1 MKSWAIIACI
11 VALACSSVL
20 AINGY
25 GVYCL
30 WHSPFVAESP
40 WNAPSY
46 MGLGPNYGPIIGVT
60 ITNNQV
66 VKRDT
71 LFPGVGE
78 CPSLSF
84 DGKRVAFFRWSVQL
98 TRDAAGYHAAAGTTS
113 GPHYISFLDIQT
125 KTITNLIQCDKP
137 CGTVKDADAFMD
149 WPVGD
154 WIYYEKPTET
164 RQFYRINVKD
174 PSRNELICT
183 DAGDQIRRWNL
194 SSDAKY
200 CGMQSNNL
208 GGACKFPFVNNSVAQ
223 SDPSGAAACNHCVST
238 MGNFFGHYFAGNHE
252 WMCIE
257 RYDHI
262 GPPGSCT
269 VGSPTAPQPFDNWE
283 THQISDL
290 QKWGATN
297 LTTTGGGAEVLK
309 WSVNS
314 EKWALRMIG
323 ACGQAFDP
331 NVANCVAVNW
341 VDSQAINLS
350 QLPPPQYCGAD
361 ASKNPPAQTC
371 ADVGDL
377 WVDLG
382 PGNEHAWEDET
393 GRLHILPPINPI
405 GYTPAFT
412 SINVTCPAV
421 ANGTY
426 QPAFVNAVAVP
437 GQKLQFN
444 AEAWDQELQKVSPQP
459 AITWSVSGGGAISA
473 TGLFTAGSSTGGPYT
488 VTATATVG
496 GAQKSGGATV
506 SVKSK
511 LSGVFYQIIPRSG
524 GCTPELSIY
533 PFAHRGTGS
542 GTATALGLSG
552 VPTKDD
558 IGIQFSGFV
567 DVPADGQYTFYVS
580 ADDGCILW
588 VEGSKIATCHYTTG
602 GSGSGSIALTAG
614 LHPIAVSWNQGFGGM
629 ELTVQW
635 ECAAA
640 GVAKQV
646 IPGARLFNAGNPATI
661 NDARYNFSAMPAN
674 RPLSLVALGTGY
686 LLKVNAD
693 GVHRIEV
700 MTPAGR
706 IIARL
711 SGAGMKTYLIPGSV
725 LSPGVCLVKSI
736 WADRRQIEK
745 IVVR

>member
-1 MKSWAIIACI
+1 MKPWVKIAG
-11 VALACSSVL
+11 VMALACSSAF

-25 GVYCL
+25 GVYTL
-30 WHSPFVAESP
+30 WHDPFVAESP
-40 WNAPSY
+40 WNPPSY
-46 MGLGPNYGPIIGVT
+46 MGTGPNYGPIIGVT
-60 ITNNQV
+60 IANNTV

-84 DGKRVAFFRWSVQL
+84 DGKRAAFFRWSVQL
-98 TRDAAGYHAAAGTTS
+98 TRDNAGYHLVSGIQN
-113 GPHYISFLDIQT
+113 GPHYISVIDIQT
-125 KTITNLIQCDKP
+125 KTVTNIIQCDKP
-137 CGTVKDADAFMD
+137 CGTVKDADAFLD
-149 WPVGD
+149 WPAGD

-174 PSRNELICT
+174 PSRNELLCT

-297 LTTTGGGAEVLK
+297 LTTAGGGAEVLK

-314 EKWALRMIG
+314 EKWAMRMIG

-331 NVANCVAVNW
+331 NVENCVAVNW

-350 QLPPPQYCGAD
+350 QIPPPPYCGAD
-361 ASKNPPAQTC
+361 ASKNPKPTHC

-377 WVDLG
+377 WVDFG
-382 PGNEHAWEDET
+382 PGNEHKWEDET
-393 GRLHILPPINPI
+393 GALHILPPIDPI
-405 GYTPAFT
+405 GYSPAFT
-412 SINVTCPAV
+412 SINVTCANQTAV
-421 ANGTY
+421 
-426 QPAFVNAVAVP
+426 V
-437 GQKLQFN
+437 GQKLQFT
-444 AEAWDQELQKVSPQP
+444 AEAWDQELQKISPQP
-459 AITWSVSGGGAISA
+459 AIAWSASGGGTIST
-473 TGLFTAGSSTGGPYT
+473 TGLFTAGNTAGGPYT
-488 VTATATVG
+488 ITAAATVG
-496 GAQKSGGATV
+496 GVQQSGSARV
-506 SVKSK
+506 VVKNK
-511 LSGVFYQIIPRSG
+511 LAGLFYQIIPRTG
-524 GCTPELSIY
+524 DCTPDLTMY
-533 PFAHRGTGS
+533 PFAHRGSAS
-542 GTATALGLSG
+542 GTAAGLGLAG
-552 VPTKDD
+552 VPTRDN
-558 IGIQFSGFV
+558 IGVRFSGLV

-588 VEGSKIATCHYTTG
+588 IEGAKIATCHYTTG

-614 LHPIAVSWNQGFGGM
+614 LHPIALDWNQGFGGM
-629 ELTVQW
+629 DLSVQW

-646 IPGARLFNAGNPATI
+646 IPNNRLFNAGQSATI
-661 NDARYNFSAMPAN
+661 YDARYVPSAMYGA
-674 RPLSLVALGTGY
+674 RTLSVSALGAGY

-706 IIARL
+706 IIARF

-736 WADRRQIEK
+736 WADRRQVEK